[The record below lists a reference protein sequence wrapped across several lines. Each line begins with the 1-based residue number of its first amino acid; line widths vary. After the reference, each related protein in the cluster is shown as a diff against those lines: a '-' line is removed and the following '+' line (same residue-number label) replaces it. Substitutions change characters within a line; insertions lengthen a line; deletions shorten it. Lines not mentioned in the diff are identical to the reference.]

1 MIWIIIG
8 GVIIIVLIKFV
19 KSLNDDNQELSQT
32 ALTDKFSVLAN
43 ELNFLIFNN
52 DGKIHQVNN
61 RMFNLYSG
69 GNQIVQFHYSS
80 GHLTI
85 TWRKKSYNGQEFIYE
100 HQYDYL
106 RDVTSEQQIQIAE
119 HFYTERKTNF

>member
-32 ALTDKFSVLAN
+32 ALTDKFSVLAS

-52 DGKIHQVNN
+52 DGKIHQVNK

-80 GHLTI
+80 SHLTI
-85 TWRKKSYNGQEFIYE
+85 TWRKKSYSGQEFVYE
-100 HQYDYL
+100 NQYDYL
-106 RDVTSEQQIQIAE
+106 RDVTSEQQIQIAK
-119 HFYTERKTNF
+119 HFYLERKNNF